1 MKKDLYTN
9 MEKWH
14 NQFKHYYQFI
24 SIYNICTN
32 DNKLQMYLQ
41 FKGKQG
47 YKRDARAI
55 AQSA

>member
-1 MKKDLYTN
+1 

-24 SIYNICTN
+24 SIYSICTN
-32 DNKLQMYLQ
+32 DDKLQMYLR
-41 FKGKQG
+41 FKAKQG
-47 YKRDARAI
+47 YTRDARAI